1 MLTVSPGTIAPC
13 ILRIDMLDFFKGPL
27 GSHRN
32 YLTHIALPNSVD
44 YMALAKGHEETQN
57 ASTSAK
63 YKELRYF
70 LNAVESLNNIL
81 EYYFYENET
90 TISEPTVQDFK
101 QSVYSAHPELQDLAK
116 LANAYKHCVRERN
129 GRKRTNV
136 PWAKNL
142 QIPDVRVYIDLSQR
156 PKVKVDA
163 DYMFQGPTSQHL
175 EVFHKAV
182 KFWFSYHNDPRATL
196 SQVAKATP

>member
-1 MLTVSPGTIAPC
+1 MLE
-13 ILRIDMLDFFKGPL
+13 FFKGPL

-44 YMALAKGHEETQN
+44 YMALAKGHEEAQD
-57 ASTSAK
+57 ASTSSK

-90 TISEPTVQDFK
+90 IIQEPTVQGFK
-101 QSVYSAHPELQDLAK
+101 QSVYITHPELRDLSN
-116 LANAYKHCVRERN
+116 LANAYKHCVRESN
-129 GRKRTNV
+129 GSKRTNV
-136 PWAKNL
+136 PWAKDL
-142 QIPDVRVYIDLSQR
+142 QIPEVRVYIDLSQR

-163 DYMFQGPTSQHL
+163 GYLFQGPTPQHL
-175 EVFHKAV
+175 EVFHKAL
-182 KFWFSYHNDPRATL
+182 KFWFSYHNDPHATL
-196 SQVAKATP
+196 SQVAEATP